1 MLTVLSRNTIQQNT
15 LDDISNFNMI
25 IISTYLSFCIYYN
38 YIYNSSVTILKYYI
52 LSDFLLLT
60 FKKKDMFLHHGL
72 VLLIILYQ
80 DVYHID
86 VEINS
91 FSTIQLYKT
100 EVSSIFLGLSYFLKK
115 NKNLIL
121 LQNISNIL
129 FLTCFCYFRIY
140 NFYFNIISNPFYFNS
155 VTTNNTNT
163 QFLYQYT
170 VTYSLFGLNIFWFI
184 RILKIITKIY

>member
-60 FKKKDMFLHHGL
+60 FKKKDMFLHHAL
-72 VLLIILYQ
+72 VLLLVLYQ
-80 DVYHID
+80 DIYHID
-86 VEINS
+86 IEINS

-100 EVSSIFLGLSYFLKK
+100 EVSSIFLGLSYFFKK
-115 NKNLIL
+115 DKNLII

-129 FLTCFCYFRIY
+129 FITCFSYFRIY
-140 NFYFNIISNPFYFNS
+140 NFYFNIISNPFYFHS

-170 VTYSLFGLNIFWFI
+170 VTYSLFGLNIYWFI
-184 RILKIITKIY
+184 RILKIIAKMY

>member
-1 MLTVLSRNTIQQNT
+1 MLTVLSRNTIPKNT

-38 YIYNSSVTILKYYI
+38 TIYNSSVTILKYYI
-52 LSDFLLLT
+52 LSDFFLLS
-60 FKKKDMFLHHGL
+60 FKKKDMFLHHAL
-72 VLLIILYQ
+72 VLLLVLYQ
-80 DVYHID
+80 DIYHID
-86 VEINS
+86 IEINS

-100 EVSSIFLGLSYFLKK
+100 EVSSIFLGLSYFFKK
-115 NKNLIL
+115 DKNLII

-129 FLTCFCYFRIY
+129 FITCFSYFRIY
-140 NFYFNIISNPFYFNS
+140 NFYFNIISNPFYFHS

-170 VTYSLFGLNIFWFI
+170 VTYSLFGLNIYWFI
-184 RILKIITKIY
+184 RILKIIAKMY